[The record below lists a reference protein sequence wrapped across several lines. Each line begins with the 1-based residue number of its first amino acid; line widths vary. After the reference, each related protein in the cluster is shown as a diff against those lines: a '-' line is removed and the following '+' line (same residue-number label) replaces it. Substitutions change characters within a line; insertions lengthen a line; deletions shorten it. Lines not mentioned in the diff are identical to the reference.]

1 MQLLFRAWRGSPVG
15 VLRLPIERASHF
27 GPSLRYRPIGTYAVG
42 SDRPRP
48 LPGLKIQP
56 WLACQAVG
64 VAIQKNQFR
73 SFPGK
78 LSLERG
84 KIDFGAFLQE
94 KRRRGRE
101 ARVRRAQRETGRD
114 GRGLVSA
121 VGASKGEADE
131 ARRTR
136 SAPKTRDGPRDGGGR
151 GVRYRRAGGY
161 GGDRGRTTV
170 ERRGRGSERG
180 WWFP

>member
-1 MQLLFRAWRGSPVG
+1 MCILVVALASSLQLLFRAWRGSPVG

-64 VAIQKNQFR
+64 VAIQKKFC

-84 KIDFGAFLQE
+84 KIDFGAFCRE
-94 KRRRGRE
+94 EGGKPECGERSERRD
-101 ARVRRAQRETGRD
+101 AT
-114 GRGLVSA
+114 
-121 VGASKGEADE
+121 GEA
-131 ARRTR
+131 
-136 SAPKTRDGPRDGGGR
+136 S
-151 GVRYRRAGGY
+151 
-161 GGDRGRTTV
+161 
-170 ERRGRGSERG
+170 
-180 WWFP
+180 